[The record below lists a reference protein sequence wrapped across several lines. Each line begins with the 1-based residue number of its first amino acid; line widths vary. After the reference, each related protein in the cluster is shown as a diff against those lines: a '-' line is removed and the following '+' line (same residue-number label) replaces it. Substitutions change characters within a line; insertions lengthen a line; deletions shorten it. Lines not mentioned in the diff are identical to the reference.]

1 MIHESHIDL
10 NIADDACRSHLH
22 YSIEISTFKT
32 SIHYWADVLNNRII
46 CIRVFR
52 YYLKELG
59 TILLLKL
66 TNAYI
71 NIEFCWQKTSK
82 QHSHSV

>member
-10 NIADDACRSHLH
+10 NTADVACRSHLH

-52 YYLKELG
+52 HYLKGFE

-66 TNAYI
+66 TNAYT
-71 NIEFCWQKTSK
+71 NIEFCWQKNK
-82 QHSHSV
+82 QTTFS